1 MDEPPA
7 SLIPQVRP
15 EVRYAPGVVE
25 DPFGGF
31 FDDHRGSTAPAGGLL
46 DVAAAR
52 RWLDVVGWGVRTRLY
67 SYQQA
72 MRRLDGAHVE
82 LRARTLLML
91 SSYDY
96 LDLIGHPDINA
107 AAVAA
112 VNQYGTGSGG
122 VRLLTGTNALHR
134 DLEADLAA
142 FKGAEAALTLSS
154 GYAANVGGIAALF
167 GPRDLVIADECI
179 HRSVLEGCH
188 VTRVPVRTFA
198 HNDVGALRAALAATA
213 QVRRRLIAVE
223 GVYSMDGDICPL
235 PEIVALKEEHGAFLL
250 IDEAHTLGLL
260 GATGRGVAEHFGLP
274 GGCAEIWTGSL
285 SKTIP
290 ATGGYI
296 AGSRELVIYLQHGV
310 APFMFSAALCPASA
324 AAARAALAVMAREP
338 QRIER
343 LRRNADR
350 LRAGLAAQGWDIG
363 RSCTALVPVIAGDD
377 VEAYRLARRLLDA
390 GVFATAIVPP
400 AVPAGS
406 ARLRLCITAAHGP
419 EDLEEALRA
428 FGALRA

>member
-7 SLIPQVRP
+7 GLIPQVRP

-82 LRARTLLML
+82 LRGRTLLML

-198 HNDVGALRAALAATA
+198 HNHVGALRAALAATA

-260 GATGRGVAEHFGLP
+260 GASGRGVAEHFGLP